1 MLKCAFGTSTEGVYL
16 HTRSDGKLF
25 NLSRLKAKT
34 KVREVLIRDLLFADD
49 AALAAHTE
57 NKLQILLDKLSC
69 ACQDFSLTI
78 SLKKTKV
85 MCQGVDHPPSITIN
99 NYELEVVPKF
109 TYLGSTVTNNLSLEA
124 ELNGRIGR
132 AATTFARLQKRV
144 WDVLTRASI
153 PSMYTLL
160 KQHRLRWLGH
170 VCRMPDGRIPKDL
183 LYCELASGTRAR
195 GRPHL
200 RFKDVVKRDMKDMDI
215 DINTWETLTSSRTL
229 WRQVVK
235 KGLQWGG
242 RKTETPI
249 RTQTL

>member
-1 MLKCAFGTSTEGVYL
+1 MKDTAQIMLKCAFGTSTEGVYL

-49 AALAAHTE
+49 AALAALAHTE
-57 NKLQILLDKLSC
+57 NKLQILLDKLPC
-69 ACQDFSLTI
+69 AC
-78 SLKKTKV
+78 
-85 MCQGVDHPPSITIN
+85 
-99 NYELEVVPKF
+99 
-109 TYLGSTVTNNLSLEA
+109 STVTNNLSLEA

-160 KQHRLRWLGH
+160 KQCRLRWLGH

-183 LYCELASGTRAR
+183 LYSELANGTRAR

-215 DINTWETLTSSRTL
+215 DINTWETLTTSRTL
-229 WRQVVK
+229 K
-235 KGLQWGG
+235 SL
-242 RKTETPI
+242 EADS
-249 RTQTL
+249 